1 MMAYILKLALLR
13 FDLGM
18 ILMEKLLPL
27 AMLAFITLS
36 PAQLLASSSEKLKA
50 SDTESSVGFSSK
62 LALGENYRN
71 QGNYALAATEFE
83 SVMAQAEKNGDRQTL
98 AMAVAALGYNQYLV
112 RDTVKAQALLD
123 RAGLLAKL
131 LNSPALSALID
142 DYLGMLYRSL
152 QRPEKAA
159 VSFSAALKNAQLTT
173 NKALIIGIRLNQAGL
188 DVNDESRL
196 SLLENLSTEVLALK
210 DNAIKIKL
218 LLTIGEQLLAM
229 PPADSKDGQQRQV
242 KDTYQ
247 VLNSAYQLAD
257 TQQKV
262 RLRSQATGYL
272 GRLYSEQNRNED
284 ALLWLDKAIF
294 DAQQVTATDL
304 LMKWELLSG
313 QIFHANG
320 DNNAALLA
328 YKHAVKHLMDI
339 RYGVPGTLHNGR
351 SSIKEFID
359 PIFRGLADIL
369 LLQASQT
376 SSNEV
381 KQGLLKQAIEAMET
395 IKKTELEDYFNDRCL
410 VDDKTSINL
419 KDALLPGIGII
430 YPVILPDRVEL
441 LFRAGD
447 TAQFEQQSVP
457 VPATEVVDTAMQMTQ
472 FLRDGEGNYRPASRK
487 LYGWLFKA
495 YDDRLKAK
503 GLTTVVYVPDGPLRQ
518 VPFSALLK
526 DKKFVI
532 EDYTVVTL
540 PGLTL
545 KNKGIEKTQQAR
557 VLIAALS
564 KPDGASIDELMQSSI
579 EGVLGERGIV
589 DTSEVAGATT
599 ENPPQKVTRE
609 QLVEKLS
616 LPSINDEVSELQKN
630 RVNTTLL
637 NQAFTYG
644 GIKQSV
650 SSDDYSIIHIASH
663 GYFGKNADESF
674 VMTYDRNLKLGD
686 FQSLLST
693 DKVKKAPIDLITL
706 SACQTAA
713 GDDRAL
719 LGFSGMAIKTNALSA
734 IGTLWSVND
743 EATATLMKAFYAD
756 LNRFPKAQALR
767 QAQLTL
773 LGDKELKHPHYWSPF
788 IMVGH
793 W

>member
-1 MMAYILKLALLR
+1 MMAYISRLALLR
-13 FDLGM
+13 FNLGI
-18 ILMEKLLPL
+18 ILMEKLLSL
-27 AMLAFITLS
+27 AMLTFITLS
-36 PAQLLASSSEKLKA
+36 PAQLLASPSEKLNA
-50 SDTESSVGFSSK
+50 NDTESSVDFTNK
-62 LALGENYRN
+62 LALAEIHRN

-98 AMAVAALGYNQYLV
+98 AMVEAALGYNYYLA
-112 RDTVKAQALLD
+112 RDTVKAQALLE
-123 RAGLLAKL
+123 RANVLAKS

-152 QRPEKAA
+152 QHPEKASA
-159 VSFSAALKNAQLTT
+159 SFTAALKNALLTT
-173 NKALIIGIRLNQAGL
+173 NKALVIGIRINQAGL
-188 DVNDESRL
+188 DANAETRL
-196 SLLENLSTEVLALK
+196 NSLENISTEVLALK
-210 DNAIKIKL
+210 DDVIKIKL
-218 LLTIGEQLLAM
+218 LLTVGEQLLAM
-229 PPADSKDGQQRQV
+229 PPADSKDAQQRQV

-257 TQQKV
+257 TQHKV
-262 RLRSQATGYL
+262 RLRSQAEGYL
-272 GRLYSEQNRNED
+272 GRLYAAQQRNQD
-284 ALLWLDKAIF
+284 ALVWLDKAIF
-294 DAQQVTATDL
+294 DAQQVNATDL
-304 LMKWELLSG
+304 LMQWELQSG
-313 QIFHANG
+313 QLFHANG
-320 DNNAALLA
+320 DSNAALLA
-328 YKHAVKHLMDI
+328 YQHAVKHLKDI
-339 RYGVPGTLHNGR
+339 RYGVPGTLHNGH
-351 SSIKEFID
+351 SSIKEIID
-359 PIFRGLADIL
+359 PVYRGLADIL
-369 LLQASQT
+369 LLQARQA
-376 SSNEV
+376 SSNDV
-381 KQGLLKQAIEAMET
+381 KQGLLKQAIDAMET

-410 VDDKTSINL
+410 VDDDTSINL
-419 KDALLPGIGII
+419 KDVLLPGIGII

-447 TAQFEQQSVP
+447 SAQFEQQSVP

-487 LYGWLFKA
+487 LYGWLLKA
-495 YDDRLKAK
+495 YDKRLRGK
-503 GLTTVVYVPDGPLRQ
+503 GLTTVIYVPDGPLRQ
-518 VPFSALLK
+518 VPFSALLN
-526 DKKFVI
+526 DKKFVL
-532 EDYTVVTL
+532 EDYSVVTL

-545 KNKGIEKTQQAR
+545 KKKGVEQAKQAR

-579 EGVLGERGIV
+579 DGAMGERGIV
-589 DTSEVAGATT
+589 DSAEANATSE
-599 ENPPQKVTRE
+599 NIHPKVTRE

-637 NQAFTYG
+637 NQSFTYG

-686 FQSLLST
+686 FQSMLST